1 MDQIKA
7 ALQSKTVWAGI
18 IGVVLWLLQ
27 LFHVDVSG
35 LGIDPNGMAD
45 KVIEVVGVL
54 MSLFAIFGRVTA
66 TSTISGVV
74 TPKTDTTTTDVK

>member
-1 MDQIKA
+1 MDQVKA

-45 KVIEVVGVL
+45 KVIEVMGIL
-54 MSLFAIFGRVTA
+54 MSLLAVFGRVTA
-66 TSTISGVV
+66 TTTISGVV
-74 TPKTDTTTTDVK
+74 TTKTEETK